1 MIDSSFWTL
10 SAATIS
16 DFLVKQTQNFS
27 SVWALSTVKVKFN
40 SEINHQS
47 RGCFEVLHLKTF
59 LKQLLKK
66 CLDNQEKQLIRY
78 YPVIRLSIK
87 LEIQIFLRGILNENK
102 IILVGISIFA
112 IVSIY
117 LIPVWNF
124 KLIDRQNQNIC
135 CIQSSTQG
143 TGLMRNRPTH
153 VANSSN
159 LRSLIEMNFTIK
171 KLKFV
176 LSFGYKWLDYTAE
189 ALPFV

>member
-1 MIDSSFWTL
+1 
-10 SAATIS
+10 
-16 DFLVKQTQNFS
+16 
-27 SVWALSTVKVKFN
+27 
-40 SEINHQS
+40 
-47 RGCFEVLHLKTF
+47 
-59 LKQLLKK
+59 
-66 CLDNQEKQLIRY
+66 LIRY

-102 IILVGISIFA
+102 IILVGISIFD

-176 LSFGYKWLDYTAE
+176 LSFGYK
-189 ALPFV
+189 